1 MAKNHLAIDIN
12 TFAVRFVKLN
22 GDFVIQEKA
31 FRFTDKQDYRYKQQL
46 EEFWEQTGWKE
57 PDFDD
62 ISLSWSEK
70 QTTLVPVN
78 VFNESDKESIFVLSF
93 GRQVQNDEIDYNRL
107 PMQGVVNVFSIP
119 LWVKSFFVM
128 RFPRIVIQHE
138 GTHLIRGVF
147 SGQTFKLKT
156 KLVIHEAH
164 FLLLIVQEN
173 NLQFYS
179 SFEWSTLE
187 DIVYYYSF
195 SIQQQGKHQL
205 LNEVELAIGAGA
217 ELDAAQ
223 LKTSLE
229 LIHGANIQ
237 VLTGNHLIEKYQQ
250 LCV

>member
-1 MAKNHLAIDIN
+1 M
-12 TFAVRFVKLN
+12 
-22 GDFVIQEKA
+22 
-31 FRFTDKQDYRYKQQL
+31 
-46 EEFWEQTGWKE
+46 
-57 PDFDD
+57 
-62 ISLSWSEK
+62 SCSEK

-205 LNEVELAIGAGA
+205 PNEVELAIGAGA